1 LWPCSRTA
9 ACKSNFTRRAASTE
23 GRGEYVCEGVRQNFE
38 PGDFLFAAAGES
50 HWFERFSD
58 DFAVWVL
65 FYGPEG
71 GESDETQ

>member
-1 LWPCSRTA
+1 MELPFSSPPQYEPAVTTDA
-9 ACKSNFTRRAASTE
+9 P
-23 GRGEYVCEGVRQNFE
+23 GE
-38 PGDFLFAAAGES
+38 A

-71 GESDETQ
+71 GEK